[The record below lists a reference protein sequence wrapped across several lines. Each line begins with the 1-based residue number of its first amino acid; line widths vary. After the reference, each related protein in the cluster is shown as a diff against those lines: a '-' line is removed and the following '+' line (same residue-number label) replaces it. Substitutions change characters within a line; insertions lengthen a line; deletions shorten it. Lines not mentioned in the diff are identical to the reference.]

1 MMVVA
6 KLMLDMRVR
15 FLLAGGSAAL
25 LNWGIRFLFS
35 QYLPYLLAV
44 CLALVVGM
52 IYGFIIY
59 RYWAFVSQHRRPVF
73 LEIRD
78 FILVNIGGGLVTIIV
93 AYALNWL
100 LGGLPLPT
108 VMIEGFAHAT
118 GIAAG
123 AVVNYLG
130 HKNITF
136 DV

>member
-35 QYLPYLLAV
+35 LYLPYLLAV

-59 RYWAFVSQHRRPVF
+59 RYWAFVSPRSRSVL

-78 FILVNIGGGLVTIIV
+78 FILVNIGGGLVTIVV
-93 AYALNWL
+93 AYALNWM
-100 LGGLPLPT
+100 LGGLPLPIT
-108 VMIEGFAHAT
+108 VTEGFAHAS